1 MCNFATFVLIKCEES
16 PILSSERSYNRMER
30 ELLGELK
37 NWKSREWRK
46 PLVIQGA
53 RQVGKTWIMR
63 EFGRR
68 EYQHTAYISFVDTP
82 EAVTIFKEGYDVA
95 TVMQSISILS
105 GVPVVPGNTLIILD
119 EIQECERALNALK
132 YLRENAP
139 EYHIMAA
146 GSLLGVAVRQRKMSF
161 PVGQV
166 DFLNLRPLNF
176 REFLGALGESALV
189 SCMAAGNEKVLH
201 VAHDRLIAR
210 LKEYLYVGG
219 MPEVVSRYAKTRDLA
234 EVRRQQ
240 LQIIQGY
247 ENDFSK
253 YTAARDVPRIHAVW
267 NSVPQ
272 QLARDNKKF
281 VYKHLGKGARAREYE
296 MAVEWLILCG
306 LLHRVKRIN
315 KPGIP
320 LSAYESPSAFK
331 LYGLD
336 CGLLGA
342 LSRLDSRS
350 MIEGTAVFEEFKGA
364 LTEQFILQEMLST
377 TDWAIAY
384 WEPETGTAEVDFV
397 VQMGSNVVPL
407 EAKAGINL
415 KARSLASY
423 RTRYSP
429 SFAMRCSLMPLE
441 FNNGLWNIP
450 LYLISNAEILTER

>member
-1 MCNFATFVLIKCEES
+1 MK
-16 PILSSERSYNRMER
+16 R
-30 ELLGELK
+30 ELSDELRR
-37 NWKSREWRK
+37 WKERPWRK

-53 RQVGKTWIMR
+53 RQVGKTWVMR

-68 EYQHTAYISFVDTP
+68 EYRHTAYISFVDTP
-82 EAVTIFKEGYDVA
+82 EAAHIFEDGYEVG
-95 TVMQSISILS
+95 TLIQSISIVS
-105 GVPVVPGNTLIILD
+105 GVPIIPGETLIILD

-166 DFLNLRPLNF
+166 DFLHLHPLSF
-176 REFLGALGESALV
+176 REFLEAIGETGLRSALD
-189 SCMAAGNEKVLH
+189 AGNAKVLKVVH
-201 VAHDRLIAR
+201 EKMLTRLR
-210 LKEYLYVGG
+210 EYLYVGG
-219 MPEVVSRYAKTRDLA
+219 MPEVVSTYAQTRDLA
-234 EVRRQQ
+234 EVRRLQ

-247 ENDFSK
+247 EKDFSK
-253 YTAARDVPRIHAVW
+253 YTTPRDVPRIHAVW

-281 VYKHLGKGARAREYE
+281 VYKHLGEGARAREYE

-306 LLHRVKRIN
+306 LLHRVRRIS

-320 LSAYESPSAFK
+320 LSAYESLSAFK

-342 LSRLDSRS
+342 LSRLDRRS
-350 MIEGTAVFEEFKGA
+350 LIDGSAIFEEFKGA
-364 LTEQFILQEMLST
+364 LTEQFVLQELVSS

-397 VQMGSNVVPL
+397 VQVGSDIIPL
-407 EAKAGINL
+407 EVKAGVNL
-415 KARSLASY
+415 KARSLSSY
-423 RTRYSP
+423 RTRYAP
-429 SFAMRCSLMPLE
+429 PFALRSSLMPLE
-441 FNNGLWNIP
+441 HNKGLWNIP
-450 LYLISNAEILTER
+450 LYLISRAENIVSTTSLKQET